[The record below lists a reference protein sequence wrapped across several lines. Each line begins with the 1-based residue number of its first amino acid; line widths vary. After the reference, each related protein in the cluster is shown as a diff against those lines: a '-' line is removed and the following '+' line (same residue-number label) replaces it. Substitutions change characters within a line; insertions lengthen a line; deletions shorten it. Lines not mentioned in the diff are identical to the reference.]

1 MRYFLIILLGV
12 IPFFAPA
19 QVILPD
25 SVASFYLNRH
35 FQAKELEYNN
45 QLLQQ
50 LVDNRNQIIKAK
62 DDIITSLSEDYKT
75 HDSIIDSYKREVQ
88 VLEGDLR
95 STKKALKV
103 EKLKTKVCFV
113 GLILVLLI

>member
-1 MRYFLIILLGV
+1 MRYFLIILFGV
-12 IPFFAPA
+12 ISFFAPA

-35 FQAKELEYNN
+35 FHAKELEHNN

-50 LVDNRNQIIKAK
+50 LVENRNQIIKAK
-62 DDIITSLSEDYKT
+62 DDIIISLSNDYKT
-75 HDSIIDSYKREVQ
+75 HDSMIDSYKREVQ

-103 EKLKTKVCFV
+103 EKIKLKICIV
-113 GLILVLLI
+113 LSVLLLLI